1 MEHSVELRQQF
12 TYTIA
17 RDIDMGCAVKRCP
30 KEIPEVFVFHRVL
43 LVI

>member
-1 MEHSVELRQQF
+1 MNLVNKF
-12 TYTIA
+12 AYTIA